1 MGILTDDMKR
11 VVRQQRFGFIATV
24 CPDGTPN
31 LSPKGTTAV
40 WDDDHLVFGDLA
52 SPTTMANLRQNPAM
66 ELNVVDVY
74 SRKGYRF
81 KGTVRIVEKDE
92 ALFGEIHEAFDTG
105 TRGGPQGPDSGA
117 VIRAAERGAGAAADL
132 PRLHAGDDR
141 EGNQGAVGRL
151 LGGRARQPD
160 GGPGVRGVADAPT
173 DTPAPF
179 AFLTC
184 RLRQS
189 ARPHHSDPC
198 PRHSDPE
205 LPESS

>member
-1 MGILTDDMKR
+1 MGILNDDMKR

-52 SPTTMANLRQNPAM
+52 SPTTMANLRGNPAM

-92 ALFGEIHEAFDTG
+92 ALFGEIREAFDTG
-105 TRGGPQGPDSGA
+105 TRGVHKVQIPARSYVLLNVERALPLISPAYTPETTEKATREQWA
-117 VIRAAERGAGAAADL
+117 VYWADV
-132 PRLHAGDDR
+132 HASRMEDLAS
-141 EGNQGAVGRL
+141 EG
-151 LGGRARQPD
+151 
-160 GGPGVRGVADAPT
+160 
-173 DTPAPF
+173 
-179 AFLTC
+179 
-184 RLRQS
+184 
-189 ARPHHSDPC
+189 
-198 PRHSDPE
+198 
-205 LPESS
+205 

>member
-52 SPTTMANLRQNPAM
+52 SPTTMANLRSNPAM

-81 KGTVRIVEKDE
+81 KGTVRIVEKGE
-92 ALFGEIHEAFDTG
+92 ALFGEIKDAFDTG
-105 TRGGPQGPDSGA
+105 TRGVHQVQIPARSY
-117 VIRAAERGAGAAADL
+117 VLLNVERALPLISPAYTPETTEKSTREQWADYWANVHASRMADL
-132 PRLHAGDDR
+132 AS
-141 EGNQGAVGRL
+141 EG
-151 LGGRARQPD
+151 
-160 GGPGVRGVADAPT
+160 
-173 DTPAPF
+173 
-179 AFLTC
+179 
-184 RLRQS
+184 
-189 ARPHHSDPC
+189 
-198 PRHSDPE
+198 
-205 LPESS
+205 

>member
-1 MGILTDDMKR
+1 MSILNDDMKR

-52 SPTTMANLRQNPAM
+52 SPTTMKNLRENPAM

-92 ALFGEIHEAFDTG
+92 ALFGEIREAFDTG
-105 TRGGPQGPDSGA
+105 TRGVHQVQIPA
-117 VIRAAERGAGAAADL
+117 RVLRAAERGTGAALDL
-132 PRLHAGDDR
+132 ACVHAGDDGAGD
-141 EGNQGAVGRL
+141 EGAVGGL
-151 LGGRARQPD
+151 LGGCALEPD
-160 GGPGVRGVADAPT
+160 GGFAVGGVAGGLHD
-173 DTPAPF
+173 F
-179 AFLTC
+179 AF
-184 RLRQS
+184 
-189 ARPHHSDPC
+189 PWPM
-198 PRHSDPE
+198 
-205 LPESS
+205 

>member
-1 MGILTDDMKR
+1 MSILNDDMKR

-52 SPTTMANLRQNPAM
+52 SPTTMKNLRENPAM

-92 ALFGEIHEAFDTG
+92 ALFSEIREAFDTG
-105 TRGGPQGPDSGA
+105 TRGVHQVQIPA
-117 VIRAAERGAGAAADL
+117 RAYVLLSVERALPLISPAYTPGTTELATREQWAGYWADVHSSRMADL
-132 PRLHAGDDR
+132 QS
-141 EGNQGAVGRL
+141 EG
-151 LGGRARQPD
+151 
-160 GGPGVRGVADAPT
+160 
-173 DTPAPF
+173 
-179 AFLTC
+179 
-184 RLRQS
+184 
-189 ARPHHSDPC
+189 
-198 PRHSDPE
+198 
-205 LPESS
+205 